1 MSFAAAADLEKRDA
15 DVAGQLHVSMFRCMQ
30 RPSIDMGG
38 KLGVVS
44 VYEQKRRWPLKDD
57 AAASADTQ
65 DDCFSLLHNA
75 FSYVLKPQPDGSSAV
90 LWTQHVGGVDVP
102 QDQLS
107 RDTLQRL
114 QDWWQKQQA
123 EKEREK
129 ELQKIEATI
138 AYLSKAPDRGAVVGT
153 PEDEQKERIRIEE
166 EKKTIEKKEN
176 KVKEEK
182 KDVAQLAAAASE
194 RDHKEQAQISHKLDQ
209 LKHEQVCNGTQAV
222 LVI

>member
-1 MSFAAAADLEKRDA
+1 
-15 DVAGQLHVSMFRCMQ
+15 
-30 RPSIDMGG
+30 MGG

-44 VYEQKRRWPLKDD
+44 VFEQKRRLRLKDD

-65 DDCFSLLHNA
+65 DDCFSQLHNA
-75 FSYVLKPQPDGSSAV
+75 FSYVLTPQPDGSSAV
-90 LWTQHVGGVDVP
+90 FWTQHVGGVDVP

-107 RDTLQRL
+107 SDTLQRL
-114 QDWWQKQQA
+114 QDWWQKQLA

-129 ELQKIEATI
+129 ELHKIEATI
-138 AYLSKAPDRGAVVGT
+138 AYLSKAPDRGAVVGS
-153 PEDEQKERIRIEE
+153 PEDEQKERVRIEE
-166 EKKTIEKKEN
+166 EKKTIEKEEN

-194 RDHKEQAQISHKLDQ
+194 RDRKEQAQISHKLDQ
-209 LKHEQVCNGTQAV
+209 LKHEQVCNGTQDV